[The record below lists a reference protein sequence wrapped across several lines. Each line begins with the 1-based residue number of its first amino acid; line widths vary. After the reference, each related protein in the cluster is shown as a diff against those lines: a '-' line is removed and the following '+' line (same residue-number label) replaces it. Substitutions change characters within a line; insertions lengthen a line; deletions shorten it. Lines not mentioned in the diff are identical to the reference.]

1 MSPLTLD
8 TIVPAALL
16 AVFVVLGFL
25 AIFILLFIT
34 FYLYNRKCDLQQ
46 DMLNGQAKLERSLEE
61 KEQRINELR
70 SVKEDLQA
78 QNQSLI
84 LEKVNLQHQISVGS
98 DITDGFPDNPVALHF
113 AKIAMDIKNH
123 CPGSSTARFYLVVVG
138 NIMNCLSQHCSDK
151 RFRNLVRDVRDNAQK
166 LFDTLV
172 DGEYQSIQSDCG
184 DGGNVCTDDV
194 PDLENAK
201 EMFRMYL
208 GKLDALVEKTEE

>member
-113 AKIAMDIKNH
+113 VKIAMDIKNH
-123 CPGSSTARFYLVVVG
+123 CPGSCKATFYLEVVG
-138 NIMNCLSQHCSDK
+138 KNYELLA
-151 RFRNLVRDVRDNAQK
+151 RPL
-166 LFDTLV
+166 
-172 DGEYQSIQSDCG
+172 
-184 DGGNVCTDDV
+184 
-194 PDLENAK
+194 
-201 EMFRMYL
+201 
-208 GKLDALVEKTEE
+208 